1 MESYWN
7 ASNSA
12 YCLIP
17 VVPGILTPVSYPRD
31 SKNESTSNINHL
43 KENMNDGDCISF
55 FDFVES
61 CIILLLP
68 GFKMHRISV
77 ISILW
82 AKAFARPLQ

>member
-7 ASNSA
+7 TSNSA

-17 VVPGILTPVSYPRD
+17 VVPGILTPVSFPRD
-31 SKNESTSNINHL
+31 SKTETISNINHL

-55 FDFVES
+55 FDFAES
-61 CIILLLP
+61 WFIPLLS